1 MSTVGRPILI
11 LWAKTNSLPS
21 HFSDNSESR
30 LREREKVGERNKFHL
45 ESAAARRRRQYCWQ
59 IKGLHVWKNGEACEC
74 AHVNISGVRRP
85 RIISLPESER
95 EAILCVYEPA
105 AFFQF
110 QRGGITDL
118 IKKVALVRCSAGRF
132 LCIHNSSPFFALLS
146 LPPTHTH
153 SLQRRSMR
161 TRRCLI
167 FKSFRLKNYLSL

>member
-1 MSTVGRPILI
+1 
-11 LWAKTNSLPS
+11 
-21 HFSDNSESR
+21 
-30 LREREKVGERNKFHL
+30 
-45 ESAAARRRRQYCWQ
+45 
-59 IKGLHVWKNGEACEC
+59 
-74 AHVNISGVRRP
+74 
-85 RIISLPESER
+85 
-95 EAILCVYEPA
+95 VYEPA

-132 LCIHNSSPFFALLS
+132 LCIHNSSPFFAS
-146 LPPTHTH
+146 LATTHTH